1 MMNHV
6 TTMIALATLL
16 LTSAGL
22 VSPAAAQQDWTASPA
37 ACASTDNN
45 FSSGTPSADFPVV
58 RYITPG
64 ARVAFNGL
72 HTGYIAFHCNVDNLR
87 DLGTDPAWNQL
98 EITYVDPD
106 GLQTSPP
113 DVIGVDAQIY
123 VALGRVE
130 KHSGVYSDVA
140 VFDSN
145 LECPSAQPALEC
157 IGNNATVRHMVKPFS
172 HFFDFENYAYTVY
185 GRVYRTFSNQTP
197 ILIQMRLSAQ

>member
-1 MMNHV
+1 MMNQV
-6 TTMIALATLL
+6 TILIALAILM

-22 VSPAAAQQDWTASPA
+22 VSPAAAQQDWTAAPA
-37 ACASTDNN
+37 GCASTDNN
-45 FSSGTPSADFPVV
+45 FYSGTPSADFPVV

-72 HTGYIAFHCNVDNLR
+72 HTGYIAFICNVTNPQ
-87 DLGTDPAWNQL
+87 DLGINPAWNQL

-113 DVIGVDAQIY
+113 DVIGADAQIY
-123 VALGRVE
+123 VALGRIE
-130 KHSGVYSDVA
+130 KTSGVYSDVA

-157 IGNNATVRHMVKPFS
+157 IGNNATVWRMGKPLS
-172 HFFDFENYAYTVY
+172 HTFDFEHYAYTVY
-185 GRVYRTFSNQTP
+185 GRVYRTFGYLKP
-197 ILIQMRLSAQ
+197 ILIQLRLNAQ